1 MAVKKYKPTTPG
13 RRFATVSDFSVLTK
27 KRPEKSLTRSLK
39 KNAGRN
45 NNGRITRRHSGGG
58 HKRLYRV
65 IDFKRMKDDIPAR
78 VEAIEYDPNRSARIA
93 LLSYMDG
100 EKSYI
105 IAPLK
110 LKVGDTLVS
119 GEKVDIK
126 AGNALPLK
134 NIPVG
139 TIIHNIELREGK
151 GAELVRSAGGY
162 AQLLAKEGKYANI
175 KLPSGEVRLVGLNCR
190 ACIGQIGNTTHE
202 IIQLGKA
209 GRKRWLGVRPGV
221 RGTAMNPIDHP
232 HGGGEGKNKSAGR
245 NPVTPW
251 GKSTLGYRTRKKNS
265 RTDKYIIRRRNK

>member
-1 MAVKKYKPTTPG
+1 LAIKKYKPTTPG
-13 RRFATVSDFSVLTK
+13 RRSATVDDFSVLTK

-45 NNGRITRRHSGGG
+45 ADGKITRRHSGGG

-65 IDFKRMKDDIPAR
+65 IDFKRLKDDVPAK
-78 VEAIEYDPNRSARIA
+78 VVSIEYDPNRSARIA
-93 LLSYMDG
+93 LLKYRDG
-100 EKSYI
+100 GKSYV

-110 LKVGDTLVS
+110 LKVGDTVMS

-126 AGNALPLK
+126 VGNALPLK
-134 NIPVG
+134 NIPIG
-139 TIIHNIELREGK
+139 TIIHNIELKRGK

-162 AQLLAKEGKYANI
+162 AQLLAKEGSYANI
-175 KLPSGEVRLVGLNCR
+175 KLPSGEVRLVDLNCR

-209 GRKRWLGVRPGV
+209 GRKRWLGIRPSV
-221 RGTAMNPIDHP
+221 RGTAMNPVDHP
-232 HGGGEGKNKSAGR
+232 HGGGEGKNKTAGR

-251 GKSTLGYRTRKKNS
+251 GKPTLGYRTRKKKS
-265 RTDKYIIRRRNK
+265 KTDKYIVRRRSK